1 MKLNTLVGNSTA
13 KEEEV
18 PLQVSSLFAKY
29 KNIESPTVS
38 QYISSIPNKFSE
50 ALNIL
55 LSPGFSANFS
65 STDYTLANRIRL
77 GQYIRKFHS
86 QAGTLS
92 PAVNDSIAMLSDRF
106 SKILV
111 SIHQPNL
118 FAYSGIY
125 KKIILLEV
133 LRSIAESKN
142 PNAKLI
148 NLFLIVDHD
157 FLDDLWIRMAQL
169 PSIRHKAGIFEI
181 RTLVNKSKRW
191 QMVCNTPPPPRSIL
205 ESWRKQMK
213 LWIKNASTNKF
224 DKTFVLAN
232 FDELW
237 AVVEEAY
244 SRSRTY
250 ADFNAFFLSKVVSGI
265 WGYKTLFV
273 RLSDISPVF
282 DKGYEFLLSNY
293 DTYSA
298 AVEKAEKFFLQRNIN
313 TGVSSTAYLNAPV
326 WIHCKC
332 GSKAS
337 AKVSKVNEEFLVRGK
352 CMSCKND
359 LQIEFKDIRQF
370 KLTEEVIQKISPR
383 AIPILLL
390 LSRELGI
397 GCYASGTGGS
407 IGYSIL
413 GSLIF
418 KELSIKMPLT
428 VVWPSEDVYVGLGQ
442 SEALEHLQLKH
453 VDDVLNYMQ
462 ELGIEDSVRSMKIR
476 PLLMERDRLIRQG
489 KSIDGVL
496 SELILLKEEQR
507 KIHRMIK
514 VVEKV
519 KNCLHVKPC
528 MIDYGVNFGL
538 KSVET
543 LWRQNLIRNDNLMLP
558 TVLSTKD

>member
-1 MKLNTLVGNSTA
+1 MITLVGNSTT
-13 KEEEV
+13 KEEQV
-18 PLQVSSLFAKY
+18 PLQVRSLFSEY
-29 KNIESPTVS
+29 KSIESPTIS
-38 QYISSIPNKFSE
+38 EYISSIPNKFSE
-50 ALNIL
+50 ALDIL
-55 LSPGFSANFS
+55 LSPWFSTNFS

-77 GQYIRKFHS
+77 GQYIREFHS
-86 QAGTLS
+86 QAGTLN
-92 PAVNDSIAMLSDRF
+92 PAVIDSIAMLSDRF

-125 KKIILLEV
+125 KKIILLEA
-133 LRSIAESKN
+133 LRSVAESKS
-142 PNAKLI
+142 PNTKLI

-205 ESWRKQMK
+205 ESWRKQIK

-224 DKTFVLAN
+224 DKTVLLRN

-244 SRSRTY
+244 ARSKTY
-250 ADFNAFFLSKVVSGI
+250 ADFNAFFLSKVVSGV

-282 DKGYEFLLSNY
+282 DKGYEFLLSHYN
-293 DTYSA
+293 TYSA

-337 AKVSKVNEEFLVRGK
+337 AKVSKVNQDLLVRGK

-359 LQIEFKDIRQF
+359 LQIEFKDSGQF
-370 KLTEEVIQKISPR
+370 NLSEEVIQKISPR

-407 IGYSIL
+407 TGYSLL

-428 VVWPSEDVYVGLGQ
+428 VAWPSEDVYVGLGQ
-442 SEALEHLQLKH
+442 SEALEHLQVKQ

-462 ELGIEDSVRSMKIR
+462 ELRIEDSVRSKEIR

-489 KSIDGVL
+489 KPIDGVL

-507 KIHRMIK
+507 KIHKMIK
-514 VVEKV
+514 VVEKIN
-519 KNCLHVKPC
+519 NCLHVRPC

-538 KSVET
+538 KSAEG

-558 TVLSTKD
+558 AVLSSKD

>member
-1 MKLNTLVGNSTA
+1 VKLNTLVGNSTT
-13 KEEEV
+13 KEEQV
-18 PLQVSSLFAKY
+18 PFQVSSLFAKY
-29 KNIESPTVS
+29 KSIGSPTVS
-38 QYISSIPNKFSE
+38 EYISSIPDNFSE
-50 ALNIL
+50 AVNIL
-55 LSPGFSANFS
+55 LSPWFSSNFS
-65 STDYTLANRIRL
+65 STEYTLANRKRL
-77 GQYIRKFHS
+77 GQYIREFHS

-92 PAVNDSIAMLSDRF
+92 TAVNESITLLGDHF

-125 KKIILLEV
+125 KKIILLET

-142 PNAKLI
+142 PNSKLI

-191 QMVCNTPPPPRSIL
+191 QMVCNTPPPPRTIL
-205 ESWRKQMK
+205 ESWRKQIK

-224 DKTFVLAN
+224 DKTFLLRN

-237 AVVEEAY
+237 EVVEEAY
-244 SRSRTY
+244 SRSKTY

-265 WGYKTLFV
+265 WDYKTLFV

-282 DKGYEFLLSNY
+282 NKGYEFLLSHY

-298 AVEKAEKFFLQRNIN
+298 AVEKAEKFFLQRNVN

-337 AKVSKVNEEFLVRGK
+337 AKVSKENRDFLVKGK
-352 CMSCKND
+352 CMSCKNN
-359 LQIEFKDIRQF
+359 LQIEFRDAEQF
-370 KLTEEVIQKISPR
+370 KLSEEVVQKISPR

-407 IGYSIL
+407 TGYSIL

-418 KELSIKMPLT
+418 KELSIRMPLT
-428 VVWPSEDVYVGLGQ
+428 VAWPSEDVYVGLGQ
-442 SEALEHLQLKH
+442 SEALEHLQLKQ

-462 ELGIEDSVRSMKIR
+462 ELRIEDSIRSTKIR
-476 PLLMERDRLIRQG
+476 PLLMERNRLIHQG

-514 VVEKV
+514 VVEKA
-519 KNCLHVKPC
+519 KNSLNIKPC
-528 MIDYGVNFGL
+528 VIDYGVNFGL

-543 LWRQNLIRNDNLMLP
+543 LWRQNLIRNNNLMLP

>member
-1 MKLNTLVGNSTA
+1 MITLVGNSTT
-13 KEEEV
+13 KEEQV
-18 PLQVSSLFAKY
+18 PLQVRSLFSEY
-29 KNIESPTVS
+29 KSIESPTIS
-38 QYISSIPNKFSE
+38 EYISSIPNKFSE
-50 ALNIL
+50 ALDIL
-55 LSPGFSANFS
+55 LSPWFSTNFS

-77 GQYIRKFHS
+77 GQYIREFHS

-125 KKIILLEV
+125 KKIILLEA
-133 LRSIAESKN
+133 LRSVAESKN

-205 ESWRKQMK
+205 ESWRKQIK

-224 DKTFVLAN
+224 DKTVLLRN

-244 SRSRTY
+244 ARSKTY

-282 DKGYEFLLSNY
+282 DKGYEFLLSHYN
-293 DTYSA
+293 TYSA

-337 AKVSKVNEEFLVRGK
+337 AKVSKVNQDFLVRGK

-359 LQIEFKDIRQF
+359 LQIEFKDSGQF
-370 KLTEEVIQKISPR
+370 KLSEEVIQKISPR

-407 IGYSIL
+407 TGYSLL

-428 VVWPSEDVYVGLGQ
+428 VAWPSEDVYVGLGQ
-442 SEALEHLQLKH
+442 SEALEHLQVKQ

-462 ELGIEDSVRSMKIR
+462 ELRIEDSVRSKEIR
-476 PLLMERDRLIRQG
+476 PLLMERNRLIRQG
-489 KSIDGVL
+489 KPIDGVL

-507 KIHRMIK
+507 KIHKMIK

-519 KNCLHVKPC
+519 NNCLHVRPC

-538 KSVET
+538 KAAEG

-558 TVLSTKD
+558 AVLSSKD

>member
-1 MKLNTLVGNSTA
+1 VKLNTLVGNSTT
-13 KEEEV
+13 KEEQV
-18 PLQVSSLFAKY
+18 PFQVSSLFAKY
-29 KNIESPTVS
+29 KSIGSPTVS
-38 QYISSIPNKFSE
+38 EYISSIPDNFSE
-50 ALNIL
+50 AVNIL
-55 LSPGFSANFS
+55 LSPWFSSNFS
-65 STDYTLANRIRL
+65 STEYTLANRKRL
-77 GQYIRKFHS
+77 GQYIREFHS

-92 PAVNDSIAMLSDRF
+92 TAVNESITLLGDHF

-125 KKIILLEV
+125 KKIILLET

-191 QMVCNTPPPPRSIL
+191 QMVCNTPPPPRTIL
-205 ESWRKQMK
+205 ESWRKQIK

-224 DKTFVLAN
+224 DKTFLLRN

-237 AVVEEAY
+237 EVVEEAY
-244 SRSRTY
+244 SRSKTY
-250 ADFNAFFLSKVVSGI
+250 ADFNAFFLSKVVSRI
-265 WGYKTLFV
+265 WDYKTLFV

-282 DKGYEFLLSNY
+282 NKGYEFLLSHY

-298 AVEKAEKFFLQRNIN
+298 AVEKAEKFFLQRNVN

-337 AKVSKVNEEFLVRGK
+337 AKVSKENRDFLVKGK
-352 CMSCKND
+352 CMSCKNH
-359 LQIEFKDIRQF
+359 LQIEFRDAEQF
-370 KLTEEVIQKISPR
+370 KLSEEVVQKISPR

-407 IGYSIL
+407 TGYSIL

-418 KELSIKMPLT
+418 KELSIRMPLT
-428 VVWPSEDVYVGLGQ
+428 VAWPSEDVYVGLGQ
-442 SEALEHLQLKH
+442 SEALEHLQLKQ

-462 ELGIEDSVRSMKIR
+462 ELRIEDSIRSTKIR
-476 PLLMERDRLIRQG
+476 PLLMERNRLIHQG

-514 VVEKV
+514 VVEKA
-519 KNCLHVKPC
+519 KNSLNIKPC
-528 MIDYGVNFGL
+528 VIDYGVNFGL

-543 LWRQNLIRNDNLMLP
+543 LWRQNLIRNNNLMLP

>member
-1 MKLNTLVGNSTA
+1 VKLNTLVGNSTT

-29 KNIESPTVS
+29 KSIESPTVS

-50 ALNIL
+50 ALDIL
-55 LSPGFSANFS
+55 LSPWFSTNFS

-77 GQYIRKFHS
+77 GQYIREFHS

-125 KKIILLEV
+125 KKIILLEA
-133 LRSIAESKN
+133 LRSVAGSKN

-191 QMVCNTPPPPRSIL
+191 HMVCNTPPPPRSIL
-205 ESWRKQMK
+205 ESWRKQIK
-213 LWIKNASTNKF
+213 LWIKNASTDKF
-224 DKTFVLAN
+224 DKTDLIRN

-244 SRSRTY
+244 ARSKTY

-282 DKGYEFLLSNY
+282 DKGYEFLLSHYN
-293 DTYSA
+293 TYSA

-337 AKVSKVNEEFLVRGK
+337 AKVSKVNQDFLVRGK

-359 LQIEFKDIRQF
+359 LQIEFKDSGQF
-370 KLTEEVIQKISPR
+370 KLSEEVIQKISPR

-407 IGYSIL
+407 TGYSLL

-428 VVWPSEDVYVGLGQ
+428 VAWPSDDVYVGLGQ
-442 SEALEHLQLKH
+442 SEALEHLQVKQ

-462 ELGIEDSVRSMKIR
+462 ELRIEDSVRSKEIR
-476 PLLMERDRLIRQG
+476 PLLMERDSLIRQG
-489 KSIDGVL
+489 KPIDGVL

-507 KIHRMIK
+507 KIHKMIK

-519 KNCLHVKPC
+519 NNCLHVRPC

-538 KSVET
+538 KAAEE

-558 TVLSTKD
+558 AVLSSKD

>member
-55 LSPGFSANFS
+55 VSPGFSANFS

-205 ESWRKQMK
+205 ESWRKQIK

-250 ADFNAFFLSKVVSGI
+250 ADLNAFFLSKVVSGI

-293 DTYSA
+293 NTYSA

>member
-1 MKLNTLVGNSTA
+1 MGNSTT

-55 LSPGFSANFS
+55 LSPWFSANFS

-92 PAVNDSIAMLSDRF
+92 PNVNDSISMLSDRF

-125 KKIILLEV
+125 KKIILLEA

-205 ESWRKQMK
+205 ESWRKQIK

-224 DKTFVLAN
+224 DKTFVLGN

-282 DKGYEFLLSNY
+282 DKGYEFLLSHYN
-293 DTYSA
+293 TYSA

-337 AKVSKVNEEFLVRGK
+337 AKVSKVNEDFLVRGK

-359 LQIEFKDIRQF
+359 LQIEFKDTRQF
-370 KLTEEVIQKISPR
+370 RLTEEVIQKISPR

-407 IGYSIL
+407 TGYSIL

-428 VVWPSEDVYVGLGQ
+428 VAWPSEDVYVGLGQ

-453 VDDVLNYMQ
+453 VDDVLNHMQ
-462 ELGIEDSVRSMKIR
+462 ELGIEDSERSMKIR

-514 VVEKV
+514 VVQKV

-543 LWRQNLIRNDNLMLP
+543 LWRQNLIKNDNLMLP
-558 TVLSTKD
+558 TDLSTKD

>member
-1 MKLNTLVGNSTA
+1 MITLVGNSTT
-13 KEEEV
+13 KEEQV
-18 PLQVSSLFAKY
+18 PLQVRSLFSEY
-29 KNIESPTVS
+29 KSIESPTIS
-38 QYISSIPNKFSE
+38 EYISSIPNKFSE
-50 ALNIL
+50 ALDIL
-55 LSPGFSANFS
+55 LSPWFSTNFS

-77 GQYIRKFHS
+77 GQYIREFHS

-125 KKIILLEV
+125 KKIILLEA
-133 LRSIAESKN
+133 LRSVAESKN

-205 ESWRKQMK
+205 ESWRKQIK
-213 LWIKNASTNKF
+213 LWIKNASTDKF
-224 DKTFVLAN
+224 DKTALIRN

-244 SRSRTY
+244 ARSKTY

-282 DKGYEFLLSNY
+282 DKGYEFLLSHYN
-293 DTYSA
+293 TYSA

-337 AKVSKVNEEFLVRGK
+337 AKVSKVNQDFLVRGK

-359 LQIEFKDIRQF
+359 LQIEFKDGGQF
-370 KLTEEVIQKISPR
+370 KLSEEVIQKISPR

-407 IGYSIL
+407 TGYSLL

-428 VVWPSEDVYVGLGQ
+428 VAWPSEDVYVGLGQ
-442 SEALEHLQLKH
+442 SEALEHLQVKQ

-462 ELGIEDSVRSMKIR
+462 ELRIEDSVRSKEIR

-489 KSIDGVL
+489 KPIDGVL

-507 KIHRMIK
+507 KIHKMIK

-519 KNCLHVKPC
+519 NNCLHVRPC

-538 KSVET
+538 KAAEE

-558 TVLSTKD
+558 AVLSSKD

>member
-1 MKLNTLVGNSTA
+1 MKLNTLVGNSTT
-13 KEEEV
+13 KEEQV

-29 KNIESPTVS
+29 KSIESPTVS
-38 QYISSIPNKFSE
+38 EYISSIPDNFSE

-55 LSPGFSANFS
+55 LSPSFSANFS
-65 STDYTLANRIRL
+65 STDYTLSNRKRL
-77 GQYIRKFHS
+77 GQYIREFHS

-92 PAVNDSIAMLSDRF
+92 PAVNDSMTLLGDHF

-125 KKIILLEV
+125 KKIILLEA

-142 PNAKLI
+142 PNSKLI

-205 ESWRKQMK
+205 ESWRKQIK

-224 DKTFVLAN
+224 DKTFLLRN

-244 SRSRTY
+244 SRSKTY

-282 DKGYEFLLSNY
+282 DNGYEFLLSHYNI
-293 DTYSA
+293 YSA
-298 AVEKAEKFFLQRNIN
+298 AVEKAEKFFLQRNVN

-337 AKVSKVNEEFLVRGK
+337 AKVSKENQDFLVRGK

-359 LQIEFKDIRQF
+359 LQIEFREAGQF
-370 KLTEEVIQKISPR
+370 KLSEEVVHKISPR

-407 IGYSIL
+407 TGYSIL

-428 VVWPSEDVYVGLGQ
+428 VAWPSEDVYVGLGQ
-442 SEALEHLQLKH
+442 SEALEHLQLRQ
-453 VDDVLNYMQ
+453 VDDVLDYMQ
-462 ELGIEDSVRSMKIR
+462 ELRIEDSAQSMKIR

-538 KSVET
+538 KSVEK
-543 LWRQNLIRNDNLMLP
+543 LWRHNLIRNDNLMLP
-558 TVLSTKD
+558 TVLTTKD

>member
-1 MKLNTLVGNSTA
+1 MITLVGNSTT
-13 KEEEV
+13 KEEQV
-18 PLQVSSLFAKY
+18 PLQVRSLFSKY
-29 KNIESPTVS
+29 KSIESPTIS
-38 QYISSIPNKFSE
+38 EYISSIPNKFSE
-50 ALNIL
+50 ALDIL
-55 LSPGFSANFS
+55 LSPWFSTNFS

-77 GQYIRKFHS
+77 GQYIREFHS

-125 KKIILLEV
+125 KKIILLEA

-205 ESWRKQMK
+205 ESWRKQIK
-213 LWIKNASTNKF
+213 LWIKNASTDKF
-224 DKTFVLAN
+224 DKTFLIRN

-244 SRSRTY
+244 ARSKTY

-282 DKGYEFLLSNY
+282 DKGYEFLLSHYN
-293 DTYSA
+293 TYSA

-337 AKVSKVNEEFLVRGK
+337 AKVSKVNQDFLVRGK

-359 LQIEFKDIRQF
+359 LQIEFKDSGQF
-370 KLTEEVIQKISPR
+370 KLSEEVIQKISPR

-407 IGYSIL
+407 TGYSLL

-428 VVWPSEDVYVGLGQ
+428 VAWPSEDVYVGLGQ
-442 SEALEHLQLKH
+442 SEALEHLQVKQ

-462 ELGIEDSVRSMKIR
+462 ELGIEDSVRSKEIR

-489 KSIDGVL
+489 KPIDGVL

-507 KIHRMIK
+507 KIHKMIK

-519 KNCLHVKPC
+519 NNCLHVRPC

-538 KSVET
+538 KAAEE

-558 TVLSTKD
+558 AVLSSKD

>member
-1 MKLNTLVGNSTA
+1 MITLVGNSTT
-13 KEEEV
+13 KEEQV
-18 PLQVSSLFAKY
+18 ALQVRSLFSEY
-29 KNIESPTVS
+29 KSIESPTIS
-38 QYISSIPNKFSE
+38 EYISSIPNKFSE
-50 ALNIL
+50 ALDIL
-55 LSPGFSANFS
+55 LSPWFSTNFS

-77 GQYIRKFHS
+77 GQYIREFHS

-92 PAVNDSIAMLSDRF
+92 PAVIDSIAMLSDRF

-125 KKIILLEV
+125 KKIILLEA
-133 LRSIAESKN
+133 LRSVAESKS

-205 ESWRKQMK
+205 ESWRKQIK

-224 DKTFVLAN
+224 DKTVLLRN

-244 SRSRTY
+244 ARSKTY
-250 ADFNAFFLSKVVSGI
+250 ADFNAFFLSKVVSGV

-282 DKGYEFLLSNY
+282 DKGYEFLLSHYN
-293 DTYSA
+293 TYSA

-337 AKVSKVNEEFLVRGK
+337 AKVSKVNQDLLVRGK

-359 LQIEFKDIRQF
+359 LQIEFKDSGQF
-370 KLTEEVIQKISPR
+370 NLSEEVIQKISPR

-407 IGYSIL
+407 TGYSLL

-428 VVWPSEDVYVGLGQ
+428 VAWPSEDVYVGLGQ
-442 SEALEHLQLKH
+442 SEALEHLQVKQ

-462 ELGIEDSVRSMKIR
+462 ELRIEDSVRSKEIR

-489 KSIDGVL
+489 KPIDGVL

-507 KIHRMIK
+507 KIHKMIK

-519 KNCLHVKPC
+519 NNCLHVRPC

-538 KSVET
+538 KSAEG

-558 TVLSTKD
+558 AVLSSKD

>member
-1 MKLNTLVGNSTA
+1 MITLVGNSTT
-13 KEEEV
+13 KEEQV
-18 PLQVSSLFAKY
+18 PLQVRSLFSEY
-29 KNIESPTVS
+29 KSIESPTIS
-38 QYISSIPNKFSE
+38 EYISSIPNKFSE
-50 ALNIL
+50 ALDIL
-55 LSPGFSANFS
+55 LSPWFSTNFS

-77 GQYIRKFHS
+77 GQYIREFHS

-125 KKIILLEV
+125 KKIILLEA
-133 LRSIAESKN
+133 LRSVAESKN

-205 ESWRKQMK
+205 ESWRKQIK

-224 DKTFVLAN
+224 DKTVLLRN

-244 SRSRTY
+244 ARSKTY

-282 DKGYEFLLSNY
+282 DKGYEFLLSHYN
-293 DTYSA
+293 TYSA

-337 AKVSKVNEEFLVRGK
+337 AKVSKVNQDFLVRGK

-359 LQIEFKDIRQF
+359 LQIEFKDSGQF
-370 KLTEEVIQKISPR
+370 KLSEEVIQKISPR

-407 IGYSIL
+407 TGYSLL

-428 VVWPSEDVYVGLGQ
+428 VAWPSEDVYVGLGQ
-442 SEALEHLQLKH
+442 SEALEHLQVKQ

-462 ELGIEDSVRSMKIR
+462 ELRIEDSVRSKEIR

-489 KSIDGVL
+489 KPIDGVL

-507 KIHRMIK
+507 KIHKMIK

-519 KNCLHVKPC
+519 NNCLHVRPC

-538 KSVET
+538 KAAEE

-558 TVLSTKD
+558 AVLSSKD

>member
-1 MKLNTLVGNSTA
+1 MITLVGNSTT
-13 KEEEV
+13 KEEQV
-18 PLQVSSLFAKY
+18 PLQVRSLFSEY
-29 KNIESPTVS
+29 KSIESPTIS
-38 QYISSIPNKFSE
+38 EYISSIPNKFSE
-50 ALNIL
+50 ALDIL
-55 LSPGFSANFS
+55 LSPWFSTNFS

-77 GQYIRKFHS
+77 GQYIREFHS

-125 KKIILLEV
+125 KKIILLEA
-133 LRSIAESKN
+133 LRSVAESKN
-142 PNAKLI
+142 PYAKLI

-205 ESWRKQMK
+205 ESWRKQIK
-213 LWIKNASTNKF
+213 LWIKNASTDKF
-224 DKTFVLAN
+224 DKTALIRN

-244 SRSRTY
+244 ARSKTY

-282 DKGYEFLLSNY
+282 DKGYEFLLSHYN
-293 DTYSA
+293 TYSA

-337 AKVSKVNEEFLVRGK
+337 AKVSKVNQDFLVRGK

-359 LQIEFKDIRQF
+359 LQIEFKDSGQF
-370 KLTEEVIQKISPR
+370 KLSEEVIQKISPR

-407 IGYSIL
+407 TGYSLL

-428 VVWPSEDVYVGLGQ
+428 VAWPSEDVYVGLGQ
-442 SEALEHLQLKH
+442 SEALEHLQVKQ

-462 ELGIEDSVRSMKIR
+462 ELRIEDSVRSKEIR

-489 KSIDGVL
+489 KPIDGVL

-507 KIHRMIK
+507 KIHKMIK

-519 KNCLHVKPC
+519 NNCLHVRPC

-538 KSVET
+538 KAAEE

-558 TVLSTKD
+558 AVLSSKD

>member
-1 MKLNTLVGNSTA
+1 MGNSTT
-13 KEEEV
+13 KEEQV
-18 PLQVSSLFAKY
+18 PLQVRSLFSEY
-29 KNIESPTVS
+29 KSIESPTIS
-38 QYISSIPNKFSE
+38 EYISSIPNKFSE
-50 ALNIL
+50 ALDIL
-55 LSPGFSANFS
+55 LSPWFSTNFS

-77 GQYIRKFHS
+77 GQYIREFHS

-125 KKIILLEV
+125 KKIILLEA
-133 LRSIAESKN
+133 LRSTAESKN

-205 ESWRKQMK
+205 ESWRKQIK
-213 LWIKNASTNKF
+213 LWIKNASTNRF
-224 DKTFVLAN
+224 DKTFVLRN

-273 RLSDISPVF
+273 RLSDISSVF

-293 DTYSA
+293 NTYSA

-337 AKVSKVNEEFLVRGK
+337 AKVSKVNEDFLVRGK

-407 IGYSIL
+407 TGYSIL

-418 KELSIKMPLT
+418 KELSIRMPLT
-428 VVWPSEDVYVGLGQ
+428 VAWPSEDVYVGLGQ

-519 KNCLHVKPC
+519 KNCLRVKPC

-543 LWRQNLIRNDNLMLP
+543 LWRQNLMRNDNLMLP
-558 TVLSTKD
+558 TILSTKD

>member
-1 MKLNTLVGNSTA
+1 MITLVGNSTT
-13 KEEEV
+13 KEEQV
-18 PLQVSSLFAKY
+18 PLQVRSLFSEY
-29 KNIESPTVS
+29 KSIESPTIS
-38 QYISSIPNKFSE
+38 EYISSIPNKFSE
-50 ALNIL
+50 ALDIL
-55 LSPGFSANFS
+55 LSPWFSTNFS

-77 GQYIRKFHS
+77 GQYIREFHS

-125 KKIILLEV
+125 KKIILLEA
-133 LRSIAESKN
+133 LRSVAESKN

-205 ESWRKQMK
+205 ESWRKQIK
-213 LWIKNASTNKF
+213 LWIKNASTDKF
-224 DKTFVLAN
+224 DKTVLIRN

-244 SRSRTY
+244 ARSKTY

-282 DKGYEFLLSNY
+282 DKGYEFLLSHYN
-293 DTYSA
+293 TYSA

-337 AKVSKVNEEFLVRGK
+337 AKVSKVNQDFLVRGK

-359 LQIEFKDIRQF
+359 LQIEFKDSGQF
-370 KLTEEVIQKISPR
+370 KLSEEVIQKISPR

-407 IGYSIL
+407 TGYSLL
-413 GSLIF
+413 GEPYF
-418 KELSIKMPLT
+418 
-428 VVWPSEDVYVGLGQ
+428 
-442 SEALEHLQLKH
+442 
-453 VDDVLNYMQ
+453 
-462 ELGIEDSVRSMKIR
+462 
-476 PLLMERDRLIRQG
+476 
-489 KSIDGVL
+489 
-496 SELILLKEEQR
+496 
-507 KIHRMIK
+507 
-514 VVEKV
+514 
-519 KNCLHVKPC
+519 
-528 MIDYGVNFGL
+528 
-538 KSVET
+538 
-543 LWRQNLIRNDNLMLP
+543 
-558 TVLSTKD
+558 

>member
-1 MKLNTLVGNSTA
+1 MITLVGNSTT
-13 KEEEV
+13 KEEQV
-18 PLQVSSLFAKY
+18 PLQVRSLFSEY
-29 KNIESPTVS
+29 KSIESPTIS
-38 QYISSIPNKFSE
+38 EYISSIPNKFSE
-50 ALNIL
+50 ALDIL
-55 LSPGFSANFS
+55 LSPWFSTNFS

-77 GQYIRKFHS
+77 GQYIREFHS
-86 QAGTLS
+86 QAGTLN
-92 PAVNDSIAMLSDRF
+92 PAVIDSIAMLSDRF

-125 KKIILLEV
+125 KKIILLEA
-133 LRSIAESKN
+133 LRSVAESKS

-205 ESWRKQMK
+205 ESWRKQIK

-224 DKTFVLAN
+224 DKTVLLRN

-244 SRSRTY
+244 ARSKTY
-250 ADFNAFFLSKVVSGI
+250 ADFNAFFLSKVVSGV

-282 DKGYEFLLSNY
+282 DKGYEFLLSHYN
-293 DTYSA
+293 TYSA

-337 AKVSKVNEEFLVRGK
+337 AKVSKVNQDLLVRGK

-359 LQIEFKDIRQF
+359 LQIEFKDSGQF
-370 KLTEEVIQKISPR
+370 NLSEEVIQKISPR

-407 IGYSIL
+407 TGYSLL

-428 VVWPSEDVYVGLGQ
+428 VAWPSEDVYVGLGQ
-442 SEALEHLQLKH
+442 SEALEHLQVKQ

-462 ELGIEDSVRSMKIR
+462 ELRIEDSVRSKEIR

-489 KSIDGVL
+489 KPIDGVL

-507 KIHRMIK
+507 KIHKMIK
-514 VVEKV
+514 VVEKIN
-519 KNCLHVKPC
+519 NCLHVRPC

-538 KSVET
+538 KSAEG

-558 TVLSTKD
+558 AVLSSKD

>member
-1 MKLNTLVGNSTA
+1 MITLVGNSTT
-13 KEEEV
+13 KEEQV
-18 PLQVSSLFAKY
+18 PLQVRSLFSEY
-29 KNIESPTVS
+29 KSIESPTIS
-38 QYISSIPNKFSE
+38 EYISSIPNKFSE
-50 ALNIL
+50 ALDIL
-55 LSPGFSANFS
+55 LSPWFSTNFS

-77 GQYIRKFHS
+77 GQYIREFHS

-125 KKIILLEV
+125 KKIILLEA
-133 LRSIAESKN
+133 LRSVAESKN

-205 ESWRKQMK
+205 ESWRKQIK
-213 LWIKNASTNKF
+213 LWIKNASTDKF
-224 DKTFVLAN
+224 DKTALIRN

-244 SRSRTY
+244 ARSKTY

-282 DKGYEFLLSNY
+282 DKGYEFLLSHYN
-293 DTYSA
+293 TYSA

-337 AKVSKVNEEFLVRGK
+337 AKVSKVNQDFLVRGK

-359 LQIEFKDIRQF
+359 LQIEFKDSGQF
-370 KLTEEVIQKISPR
+370 KLSEEVIQKISPR

-407 IGYSIL
+407 TGYSLL

-428 VVWPSEDVYVGLGQ
+428 VAWPSEDVYVGLGQ
-442 SEALEHLQLKH
+442 SEALEHLQVKQ

-462 ELGIEDSVRSMKIR
+462 ELRIEDSVRSKEIR

-489 KSIDGVL
+489 KPIDGVL

-507 KIHRMIK
+507 KIHKMIK

-519 KNCLHVKPC
+519 NNCLHVRPC

-538 KSVET
+538 KAAER

-558 TVLSTKD
+558 AVLSSKD

>member
-1 MKLNTLVGNSTA
+1 MITLVGNSTT
-13 KEEEV
+13 KEEQV
-18 PLQVSSLFAKY
+18 PLQVRSLFSEY
-29 KNIESPTVS
+29 KSIESPTIS
-38 QYISSIPNKFSE
+38 EYISSIPNKFSE
-50 ALNIL
+50 ALDIL
-55 LSPGFSANFS
+55 LSPWFSTNFS

-77 GQYIRKFHS
+77 GQYIREFHS

-92 PAVNDSIAMLSDRF
+92 PAVIDSIAMLSDRF

-125 KKIILLEV
+125 KKIILLEA
-133 LRSIAESKN
+133 LRSVAESKS

-205 ESWRKQMK
+205 ESWRKQIK

-224 DKTFVLAN
+224 DKTVLLRN

-244 SRSRTY
+244 ARSKTY
-250 ADFNAFFLSKVVSGI
+250 ADFNAFFLSKVVSGV

-282 DKGYEFLLSNY
+282 DKGYEFLLSHYN
-293 DTYSA
+293 TYSA

-337 AKVSKVNEEFLVRGK
+337 AKVSKVNQDLLVRGK

-359 LQIEFKDIRQF
+359 LQIEFKDSGQF
-370 KLTEEVIQKISPR
+370 NLSEEVIQKISPR

-407 IGYSIL
+407 TGYSLL

-428 VVWPSEDVYVGLGQ
+428 VAWPSEDVYVGLGQ
-442 SEALEHLQLKH
+442 SEALEHLQVKQ

-462 ELGIEDSVRSMKIR
+462 ELRIEDSVRSKEIR

-489 KSIDGVL
+489 KPIDGVL

-507 KIHRMIK
+507 KIHKMIK
-514 VVEKV
+514 VVEKIN
-519 KNCLHVKPC
+519 NCLHVRPC

-538 KSVET
+538 KSAEG

-558 TVLSTKD
+558 AVLSSKD

>member
-1 MKLNTLVGNSTA
+1 MKLNTLVGNSTT

-55 LSPGFSANFS
+55 LSPWFSANFS

-92 PAVNDSIAMLSDRF
+92 PNVNDSISMLSDRF

-125 KKIILLEV
+125 KKIILLEA

-205 ESWRKQMK
+205 ESWRKQIK

-224 DKTFVLAN
+224 DKTFVLGN

-282 DKGYEFLLSNY
+282 DKGYEFLLSHYN
-293 DTYSA
+293 TYSA

-337 AKVSKVNEEFLVRGK
+337 AKVSKVNEDFLVRGK

-359 LQIEFKDIRQF
+359 LQIEFKDTRQF
-370 KLTEEVIQKISPR
+370 RLTEEVIQKISPR

-407 IGYSIL
+407 TGYSIL

-428 VVWPSEDVYVGLGQ
+428 VAWPSEDVYVGLGQ

-453 VDDVLNYMQ
+453 VDDVLNHMQ
-462 ELGIEDSVRSMKIR
+462 ELGIEDSERSMKIR

-514 VVEKV
+514 VVQKV

-543 LWRQNLIRNDNLMLP
+543 LWRQNLIKNDNLMLP
-558 TVLSTKD
+558 TDLSTKD

>member
-1 MKLNTLVGNSTA
+1 MITLVGNSTT
-13 KEEEV
+13 KEEQV
-18 PLQVSSLFAKY
+18 PLQVRSLFSEY
-29 KNIESPTVS
+29 KSIESPTIS
-38 QYISSIPNKFSE
+38 EYISSIPNKFSE
-50 ALNIL
+50 ALDIL
-55 LSPGFSANFS
+55 LSPWFSTNFS

-77 GQYIRKFHS
+77 GQYIREFHS

-92 PAVNDSIAMLSDRF
+92 PAVNESIAMLSDRF

-125 KKIILLEV
+125 KKIILLEA
-133 LRSIAESKN
+133 LRSTAESKN

-205 ESWRKQMK
+205 ESWRKQIK

-224 DKTFVLAN
+224 DKTVLLRN

-244 SRSRTY
+244 ARSKTY

-282 DKGYEFLLSNY
+282 DKGYEFLLSHYN
-293 DTYSA
+293 TYSA

-337 AKVSKVNEEFLVRGK
+337 AKVIKVNEDFLVRGK

-359 LQIEFKDIRQF
+359 LQIEFKDTRQF
-370 KLTEEVIQKISPR
+370 KLSEEVIQKISPR

-407 IGYSIL
+407 TGYSIL

-418 KELSIKMPLT
+418 KELSIRMPLT
-428 VVWPSEDVYVGLGQ
+428 VAWPSEDVYVGLGQ

-519 KNCLHVKPC
+519 KNCLRVKPC
-528 MIDYGVNFGL
+528 VIDYGVNFGL

-543 LWRQNLIRNDNLMLP
+543 LWRQNLMRNDNLMLP